1 MMFSDISESYDL
13 GNDILT
19 LGMHRLWK
27 RRLVRLVEPTSDHS
41 ILDLATGTGDIAF
54 KLKKRAGKGAEV
66 TGVDFSPGM
75 ISIAKTRSAATGIS
89 FEVGDTMNLRFP
101 DDSFDRATISY
112 GIRNVDDPSVA
123 LEEIHRVL
131 RPGGLFG
138 VLETG
143 RASGLWGTLTNIYS
157 EKFVPFLGGLVSGN
171 PDAYH
176 YLNESA
182 SQFPYGPA
190 FVELMDRAGFQHVR
204 SIPLVGGISYI
215 YIGEVA

>member
-1 MMFSDISESYDL
+1 MFSEISESYDL

-27 RRLVRLVEPTSDHS
+27 RRLVRLVAPTSDHA

-75 ISIAKTRSAATGIS
+75 ISIAKTRSAAPGIS
-89 FEVGDTMNLRFP
+89 FEVGDAMKLRFE
-101 DDSFDRATISY
+101 DSSFDRATISY
-112 GIRNVDDPSVA
+112 GIRNVDEPPVA
-123 LEEIHRVL
+123 LREISRVL
-131 RPGGLFG
+131 RPGGVLG

-143 RASGLWGTLTNIYS
+143 RATGVWGKMTNLYS

-182 SQFPYGPA
+182 SQFPYGAA
-190 FVELMDRAGFQHVR
+190 FVELMEDAGYQNVRA
-204 SIPLVGGISYI
+204 IPLVGGVSYI
-215 YIGEVA
+215 YLGEVV